1 MNTPYN
7 VTTDKAYTGKNID
20 TLLEAMSANGWTD
33 YAFLT
38 FNQARTSGLTVIA
51 GEKGTICSYY
61 GGKETK
67 VVDGKKVTTSKFKR
81 FVVFNLSQTKVRS
94 DLKREAA

>member
-7 VTTDKAYTGKNID
+7 VTTDKAYTGSNID
-20 TLLEAMSANGWTD
+20 TLVEAMSANGWTD

-38 FNQARTSGLTVIA
+38 FNQARKSGLKISKGA
-51 GEKGTICSYY
+51 KGTHCSYY

-67 VVDGKKVTTSKFKR
+67 VVDGKKVTSSKFKR
-81 FVVFNLSQTKVRS
+81 FVVFNMAQTESVEDKV
-94 DLKREAA
+94 AA